1 MPRVTP
7 VMPPILEAKS
17 NQVIFSDLENSL
29 RKREGIKSFARK
41 NYQMLWF
48 VQKRCSPQRYPVH
61 RHCRQD
67 PPEGVEKRKEKKN
80 TSEREERISLLRMIG
95 FLYSFLVG
103 EGSPL
108 M

>member
-29 RKREGIKSFARK
+29 RKREGIKSFTRK
-41 NYQMLWF
+41 ITKCCGLS
-48 VQKRCSPQRYPVH
+48 KKDVH
-61 RHCRQD
+61 HGDIPFIGIVDRILLR
-67 PPEGVEKRKEKKN
+67 GLKEKSKI

>member
-41 NYQMLWF
+41 KLPNA
-48 VQKRCSPQRYPVH
+48 VVCP
-61 RHCRQD
+61 
-67 PPEGVEKRKEKKN
+67 KKMF
-80 TSEREERISLLRMIG
+80 TTAISR
-95 FLYSFLVG
+95 S
-103 EGSPL
+103 
-108 M
+108 

>member
-17 NQVIFSDLENSL
+17 NQVIFSALENSL
-29 RKREGIKSFARK
+29 RKREGIKSFTRK
-41 NYQMLWF
+41 ITKCCGLS
-48 VQKRCSPQRYPVH
+48 KKDVH
-61 RHCRQD
+61 HGDIPFIGIVDRILLR
-67 PPEGVEKRKEKKN
+67 GLKEKSKI

>member
-48 VQKRCSPQRYPVH
+48 VQKRCSPRRYPVH

-67 PPEGVEKRKEKKN
+67 PPEGVEGKIQNHLRKGRKDL
-80 TSEREERISLLRMIG
+80 SLAHDW
-95 FLYSFLVG
+95 FLVFLSG
-103 EGSPL
+103 G
-108 M
+108 